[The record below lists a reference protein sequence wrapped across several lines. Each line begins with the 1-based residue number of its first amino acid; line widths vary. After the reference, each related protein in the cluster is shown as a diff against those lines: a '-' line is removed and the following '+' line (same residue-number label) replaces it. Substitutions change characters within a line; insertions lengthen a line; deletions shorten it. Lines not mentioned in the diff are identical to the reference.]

1 MYKEYSQELIQELI
15 HKVDI
20 VDYISQY
27 IELKKHGKDYFGV
40 CPFHAED
47 TPSFSV
53 NKEKEMFYCF
63 GCGATGS
70 IIQFIMMYQKMKFP
84 QVIEYLI
91 KYTKF
96 DISQIKQEP
105 ELVKFLKQFNRKS
118 KLKEVQHDI
127 LPLDT
132 MNQFQ
137 QIPIYEWLQEGIEQD
152 VMDKYQVRFDDKGK
166 RAVFPIFD
174 IDGNIINIKGRS
186 LYDNYK
192 ELGLNKYIYYYPLGS
207 NDFLYGL
214 NFKKDIINSK
224 NEVICV
230 EGEKTV
236 WHVEGWGINN
246 VVALCT
252 SHINEYQLRL
262 LLELKCDITI
272 AFDKGVLINDIK
284 EQCKILNKFTNVYV
298 MYDTEGL
305 LQDKDSPCDRGLDI
319 WNRLYT
325 NKIKLGE

>member
-27 IELKKHGKDYFGV
+27 IELNKHGKDYFGV

-53 NKEKEMFYCF
+53 NREKEMFYCF

-70 IIQFIMMYQKMKFP
+70 IIQFLMMYQRFNFP
-84 QVIEYLI
+84 QAIEYLI

-96 DISQIKQEP
+96 DVSQIKQEP
-105 ELVKFLKQFNRKS
+105 ELIKFLKQFNKKN
-118 KLKEVQHDI
+118 KLKPIQHEILSSDI
-127 LPLDT
+127 
-132 MNQFQ
+132 MNQYQ
-137 QIPIYEWLQEGIEQD
+137 QIPIYEWLQEGIKQD
-152 VMDKYQVRFDDKGK
+152 IMDKYQVRFDENGN

-174 IDGNIINIKGRS
+174 NEGNIINVKGRT
-186 LYDNYK
+186 LYENYR
-192 ELGLNKYIYYYPLGS
+192 ELGLHKYIYYYPLGS

-214 NFKKDIINSK
+214 NFKKNEIKNK

-230 EGEKTV
+230 EGEKSV
-236 WHVEGWGINN
+236 WHTEGWGINN
-246 VVALCT
+246 VIALCT
-252 SHINEYQLRL
+252 SHINEHQLRL

-305 LQDKDSPCDRGLDI
+305 LRDKDSPCDRGIDI
-319 WNRLYT
+319 WNSLYI
-325 NKIKLGE
+325 NKIKMGE